1 MHSALPARAPVN
13 AIGLRV
19 PYRLRGAG
27 SLVRPV
33 QQCFCLTGACGFGC
47 SLLAHISVPPSH
59 GGRRDARTA
68 MPVPDQAVR
77 HLAVPA
83 VVADRD
89 IRQRTHARRDPV
101 ARRHCGLD
109 IERFRHSPFAGRPR
123 HDRAARWCA
132 DARGP
137 VFRGR
142 SRQTRAADKARR
154 IGADA
159 GTSDTDSARAPLT
172 VRRSVIS
179 VYRPTPRP
187 GLPHLADA

>member
-13 AIGLRV
+13 AFGLRV

-47 SLLAHISVPPSH
+47 SLLGPISASH
-59 GGRRDARTA
+59 RPTGVDE
-68 MPVPDQAVR
+68 MLVLQSPVPDQAVR

-89 IRQRTHARRDPV
+89 IRQRTHARRDTV

-109 IERFRHSPFAGRPR
+109 MSDSATPLSPAGPDMIEQR
-123 HDRAARWCA
+123 A
-132 DARGP
+132 DAP
-137 VFRGR
+137 
-142 SRQTRAADKARR
+142 TRA
-154 IGADA
+154 
-159 GTSDTDSARAPLT
+159 
-172 VRRSVIS
+172 
-179 VYRPTPRP
+179 RP
-187 GLPHLADA
+187 GLSRTQPTNACCRQGSANRRGRGPSDTASHGPR